1 MRYLIIFLLLISCAK
16 KTKSVLICGDHVCIN
31 NDESNQYFRDNL
43 SLEVRVLKKKTYK
56 YEDLVEYNL
65 SKENKKDKTIILSKV
80 KDNKNFKEL
89 KILNKKEKKLIKE
102 KIKIEKKKVKKV
114 NKKGET
120 ENLNSIKKTQNIKKK
135 ATVKKEQV
143 DICSIIEKCDIEGIS
158 EYILKKSKGNK
169 FPDITSLN

>member
-31 NDESNQYFRDNL
+31 NDEAKQYFRDNL

-65 SKENKKDKTIILSKV
+65 SKENEKDKTIILSKV

-143 DICSIIEKCDIEGIS
+143 DICSIIEKCDIESIS
-158 EYILKKSKGNK
+158 EYILKKSMENK

>member
-31 NDESNQYFRDNL
+31 NDEANQYFRDNL

-65 SKENKKDKTIILSKV
+65 SKENEKDKTIILSKV
-80 KDNKNFKEL
+80 KDNKNLKEL

-102 KIKIEKKKVKKV
+102 KIKIENRKVKKVKK
-114 NKKGET
+114 KEET
-120 ENLNSIKKTQNIKKK
+120 ENLNNIKKTHNIKKK
-135 ATVKKEQV
+135 VAVKKEQV
-143 DICSIIEKCDIEGIS
+143 DICSIIEKCDIESIS
-158 EYILKKSKGNK
+158 EYILKKSRENK
-169 FPDITSLN
+169 FPDRTSLN